1 MRYLI
6 SFIFLYLSLYASTE
20 HWQTVLMPNIC
31 TFKIPPTME
40 VQAGTY
46 KKLSDKLQKEI
57 LEIPVD
63 STRVL
68 AQQKDLNKYKKKAFK
83 TYARIMVET
92 EYGRK
97 GDYEKITTQLTAT
110 KFELREL
117 GGIFRQNMEKE
128 LRKIS
133 AKGKMTMKLIS
144 WFPVQIVEINGV
156 SMIHL
161 KYTRSVNNGP
171 EALVNMYIV
180 QNDDRMHRI
189 TISYRISNA
198 DLYKDDLSKVIN
210 TFKFNQGN
218 DR

>member
-1 MRYLI
+1 MKYI
-6 SFIFLYLSLYASTE
+6 LSLLLFLVSAQASTKD
-20 HWQTVLMPNIC
+20 WQIISMPNIC
-31 TFKIPPTME
+31 TFKIPKTME
-40 VQAGTY
+40 IQAGTY
-46 KKLSDKLQKEI
+46 KKISDKFHVEV
-57 LEIPVD
+57 LELPID

-68 AQQKDLNKYKKKAFK
+68 AQQKDLNRYKKKAFK
-83 TYARIMVET
+83 TYPRIIVET

-117 GGIFRQNMEKE
+117 GGIFRQKMEAE

-133 AKGKMTMKLIS
+133 AKGKIKIKLIS
-144 WFPVQIVEINGV
+144 WFPVKLVEINGV

-161 KYTRSVNNGP
+161 NYTRTVNDGP
-171 EALVNMYIV
+171 EALVNLFIV

-198 DLYKDDLSKVIN
+198 YLSSNHKIIS
-210 TFKFNQGN
+210 
-218 DR
+218 